1 MIALGSS
8 LVALAALVLTAYLAR
23 LNLQHQRLEAH
34 RGRVWE
40 RQVDIV
46 PEFLEWLKT
55 DAADGRPPVDS
66 SDPVDYAPRMPVALH
81 ARLTAFLPELSEELA
96 KGAPRCR

>member
-55 DAADGRPPVDS
+55 DAAAADLRSTPATPS
-66 SDPVDYAPRMPVALH
+66 IMPLACQWPCTH
-81 ARLTAFLPELSEELA
+81 A
-96 KGAPRCR
+96 